1 MPAGA
6 AMAVRQLAMPV
17 AAKAASRPTRRSNGV
32 LGLAAFP
39 RFMAALLRGLREI
52 HGGRLTAVDAT
63 CRSGAS
69 PVVKDA

>member
-1 MPAGA
+1 MPATA
-6 AMAVRQLAMPV
+6 T
-17 AAKAASRPTRRSNGV
+17 AASMPTGRINGD
-32 LGLAAFP
+32 LGLAAVP